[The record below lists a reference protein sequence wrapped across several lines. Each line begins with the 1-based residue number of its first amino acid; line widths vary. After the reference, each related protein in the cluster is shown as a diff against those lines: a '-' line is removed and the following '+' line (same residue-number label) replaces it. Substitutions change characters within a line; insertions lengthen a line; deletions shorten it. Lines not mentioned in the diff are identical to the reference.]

1 MNFVVH
7 GFLETVGIELQLEA
21 ATAGEC
27 ILRKIYQ
34 SRGMYIGLTAAAPA
48 TAAMAHL
55 GAVGGM
61 LAVSTMLAELAMFFH
76 QTMMIFALEM
86 MDFVFKT
93 MNSVFKMKVSTMLAE
108 LAEFQRARRVFANT
122 VLGNLMEYCKLQHK
136 RHLFFF

>member
-1 MNFVVH
+1 MNFRLKLMNFVVH

-61 LAVSTMLAELAMFFH
+61 LAVSTMLAELAMFFSSNND
-76 QTMMIFALEM
+76 
-86 MDFVFKT
+86 DFCIRNDGFCIQDDEFCIQNEGEYDVGGACG
-93 MNSVFKMKVSTMLAE
+93 VS
-108 LAEFQRARRVFANT
+108 AREACVCEHCLGESDG
-122 VLGNLMEYCKLQHK
+122 VLQIAT
-136 RHLFFF
+136 